1 MLTIL
6 LTLDF
11 DDTDTVG
18 KLLRPFLS
26 SSTGTLDICLEPKRV
41 GILLNNTLKN
51 TIMKIKTQGTRIR
64 LLTDI
69 DMENLP
75 HCKALSYILDDE
87 SFHCLSDLKNSFAIN
102 ESQYVVIFDSENNGL
117 GKKPPPLSPISIRV
131 TSIDNIEIVNQQHN
145 AFDFLWDRSMSAE
158 KVIKILD
165 RQKLQETEEEKE
177 FLDVITDHNEASET
191 FVSLAKSVR
200 KEALL
205 LLSNNKAMIR
215 EHKIGV
221 LQELVNASN
230 RGAEVKIVSPLDA
243 ENADIVIWLSKNAPN
258 IKILDKDPTSV
269 TVFIVDNERFF
280 KAELKQEDEQLFPLA
295 IGFAVYSNSK
305 PTVSAFKS
313 FFNLFWKQSNL
324 NEKLI
329 RVNEEIRKANER
341 LKKTDQ
347 AKDEFL
353 NIAVHELRNP
363 IQIIATN
370 AELLQRQLLNRGIIK
385 DKCTDNDDRRL
396 GELLFAISRNTD
408 KMIRFSKVLLDV
420 GRMEFGTFRL
430 NLEDN
435 VNLENLVLE
444 LVEDMN
450 QKYRLNTVSILYNS
464 KVTME
469 ETVVRCDRTRIT
481 QVLINLLDNA
491 IRFTKEG
498 EIAVSIDKDTTTP
511 MPNSTSQIQL
521 ITRIKDT
528 GFGIDDQIKPRLF
541 EKFASKSTNGTGLG
555 LYLSKNIIE
564 AHGGKIWAENNEDGK
579 GATFSFSLPL

>member
-1 MLTIL
+1 
-6 LTLDF
+6 
-11 DDTDTVG
+11 
-18 KLLRPFLS
+18 
-26 SSTGTLDICLEPKRV
+26 
-41 GILLNNTLKN
+41 
-51 TIMKIKTQGTRIR
+51 
-64 LLTDI
+64 
-69 DMENLP
+69 
-75 HCKALSYILDDE
+75 
-87 SFHCLSDLKNSFAIN
+87 
-102 ESQYVVIFDSENNGL
+102 
-117 GKKPPPLSPISIRV
+117 
-131 TSIDNIEIVNQQHN
+131 
-145 AFDFLWDRSMSAE
+145 MSAE

-165 RQKLQETEEEKE
+165 RQKIRKTEEEKE
-177 FLDVITDHNEASET
+177 FLEVITDHNEASET

-258 IKILDKDPTSV
+258 IKILDKDPTSI
-269 TVFIVDNERFF
+269 TIFIVDNERFF
-280 KAELKQEDEQLFPLA
+280 KAELKEEDANLFPLA
-295 IGFAVYSNSK
+295 IGFVVYSNSR

-329 RVNEEIRKANER
+329 RVNEEIRKANEK

-353 NIAVHELRNP
+353 NIAAHELRNP

-370 AELLQRQLLNRGIIK
+370 ADLLQRQLLNRGIIK
-385 DKCTDNDDRRL
+385 DKGTDSDDRL

-408 KMIRFSKVLLDV
+408 KMVRLTKVLLDV
-420 GRMEFGTFRL
+420 GRIEFGTFRL
-430 NLEDN
+430 DLEDN
-435 VNLENLVLE
+435 VNLESLILE

-450 QKYRLNTVSILYNS
+450 QRYHLNAVPIICTS
-464 KVTME
+464 KVTRHE
-469 ETVVRCDRTRIT
+469 AVVRCDRTRIT

-498 EIAVSIDKDTTTP
+498 EIAISIGKDTTTP
-511 MPNSTSQIQL
+511 MPNPTSQNQL

-528 GFGIDDQIKPRLF
+528 GFGIDEQIKPRLF

-564 AHGGKIWAENNEDGK
+564 AHKGRIWAENNEDGK
-579 GATFSFSLPL
+579 GATFSFSLPFFTRHE